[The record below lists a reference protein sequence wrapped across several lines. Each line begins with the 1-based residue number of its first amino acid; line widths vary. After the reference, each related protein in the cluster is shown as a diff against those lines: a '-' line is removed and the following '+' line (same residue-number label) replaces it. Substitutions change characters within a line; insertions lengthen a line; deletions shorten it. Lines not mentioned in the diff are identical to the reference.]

1 MARRRNILEPAVQKP
16 LLRLHAALDLTSFW
30 KAIQGVI
37 DVALPGSFLGLTLQH
52 NPIMP
57 MIAKWSR
64 SIPDGNFN
72 STLLQDYLRAHPRC
86 RFVRSTDIFLNM
98 EKLEKSDFFQQYME
112 PQKRRYAIG
121 LFFWRGQRLICVI
134 VIMRTAR
141 QGEINPQQT
150 KLLQQLYPQFQTALH
165 RLGSLEREHSTRIAL
180 GEFLRRLPLPT
191 ILLRW
196 NLTLIYQNRA
206 AREFCALWEK
216 GPKMSRVLKSDDPV
230 PLEILEGC
238 RALKKKWQEF
248 PWAGFATAG
257 PGGEMVRHP
266 NQPHLRATI
275 SLHQIRSA
283 GIARP
288 HFLIECEDLHS
299 ARSREQL
306 PHMARLTRREQDIT
320 RMVCDGRSNQEIAD
334 EAGLSLS
341 MVKKHLHSVFRKLE
355 ITSRSQLMALMR

>member
-30 KAIQGVI
+30 KAIQAVI
-37 DVALPGSFLGLTLQH
+37 NAALPGSFLGLTLQH

-57 MIAKWSR
+57 MIVKWSH
-64 SIPDGNFN
+64 SIPNGDFN
-72 STLLQDYLRAHPRC
+72 STLLQNYLRAHPRG
-86 RFVRSTDIFLNM
+86 RFVRSNDIFPNM
-98 EKLEKSDFFQQYME
+98 EKLKKSEFYQKYME
-112 PQKRRYAIG
+112 PQKRRHAIG
-121 LFFWRGQRLICVI
+121 LFFWRGQRLVCVI
-134 VIMRTAR
+134 VIMRTAK
-141 QGEINPQQT
+141 QGELNPRQT
-150 KLLQQLYPQFQTALH
+150 KLLQQLYPQFQTALY

-216 GPKMSRVLKSDDPV
+216 GPKIARVLKTDDPI
-230 PLEILEGC
+230 PFEILEGC
-238 RALKKKWQEF
+238 RGLKKQWQEF
-248 PWAGFATAG
+248 PRADFATAH
-257 PGGEMVRHP
+257 PSGEMVRHP
-266 NQPHLRATI
+266 NQPNLRATI
-275 SLHQIRSA
+275 SLQRIRSA

-288 HFLIECEDLHS
+288 RFLVECEDFHS

-306 PHMARLTRREQDIT
+306 PHMARLTRREQDLT
-320 RMVCDGRSNQEIAD
+320 RLVCDGGSNQEIAD
-334 EAGLSLS
+334 DVGLSLS

-355 ITSRSQLMALMR
+355 IASRSQLMALMR